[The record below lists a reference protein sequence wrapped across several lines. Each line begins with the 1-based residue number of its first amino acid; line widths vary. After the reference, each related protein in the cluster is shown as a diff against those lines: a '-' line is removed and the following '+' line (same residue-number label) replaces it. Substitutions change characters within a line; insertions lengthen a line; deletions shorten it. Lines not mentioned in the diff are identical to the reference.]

1 MPRFLRSPNF
11 VPLPS
16 SSSRRRRR
24 LAASLLPSFVPSVL
38 PLTETN
44 ERRKSLTHCEH
55 QRGCKNAAAC
65 SLLSVLRIWGGGGGG
80 VLCTATFPPRRNLHL
95 NQESGRGCAGGLAPK
110 RTKRFLLQP
119 SSPSLSIPSLP
130 SLPPSCFP
138 CNKSTSFPFFIHRNM
153 IFALPP
159 PSLPH

>member
-24 LAASLLPSFVPSVL
+24 LAASLLPPFVPSVL

-65 SLLSVLRIWGGGGGG
+65 SLSVLRIWGGGGG

-119 SSPSLSIPSLP
+119 SSSPPRSLYPGF
-130 SLPPSCFP
+130 CFP

-159 PSLPH
+159 SLPH